1 MSLRTHSLQRD
12 HALDYDDDDDD
23 DDDDVDE
30 EDHLETTS
38 MKSSWHPPK
47 VTIDW

>member
-1 MSLRTHSLQRD
+1 MLMVIVIMSLRTHSLQRD
-12 HALDYDDDDDD
+12 HALDYDD
-23 DDDDVDE
+23 DE

>member
-1 MSLRTHSLQRD
+1 MLMVIVIMSLRTHSLQRD
-12 HALDYDDDDDD
+12 HALDYDDDD
-23 DDDDVDE
+23 DE